1 MHSNRHKVY
10 WGHISMLMGDLK
22 CLHELLERNH
32 QWNFFINQA
41 GTAIPLMNIHEM
53 EKKLSKLPP
62 EKNSIISKFP
72 SEWCSVR
79 FSYKHVLR

>member
-32 QWNFFINQA
+32 QWKYFINQA
-41 GTAIPLMNIHEM
+41 GTAIPLMSIHEM
-53 EKKLSKLPP
+53 EKKLSKLP
-62 EKNSIISKFP
+62 ENSIVSGFP
-72 SEWCSVR
+72 TPHCFDR